1 MEILNWNKLIV
12 IPLLLIFYGCGQQTM
27 KDEGLETKS
36 ISEAGTS
43 STGNSGE
50 DFIFVSSVP
59 ANGDSSVAVDSNI
72 TLNFNEN
79 VRWKE
84 LGTGTWTTSYTS
96 SGSGSGYCST
106 TPLNEQ
112 LVQISSDNFN
122 LCRYFNFTVS
132 ESSITIDPKSNLD
145 SGTSYTIKIFRKSL
159 SQGYELQD
167 ENGKQLEMEYE
178 INFST

>member
-1 MEILNWNKLIV
+1 MFAGLRKKC
-12 IPLLLIFYGCGQQTM
+12 LLP
-27 KDEGLETKS
+27 
-36 ISEAGTS
+36 
-43 STGNSGE
+43 STIGALAEFSGGE
-50 DFIFVSSVP
+50 DFILVSSVP
-59 ANGDSSVAVDSNI
+59 AYGDSSVAVDSNI

-84 LGTGTWTTSYTS
+84 LGTGTWTTSYTT
-96 SGSGSGYCST
+96 SGSGSGNCST

>member
-12 IPLLLIFYGCGQQTM
+12 ILLLLIFYGCGQQTM

-43 STGNSGE
+43 SNSE

-72 TLNFNEN
+72 TLNFNKN
-79 VRWKE
+79 ISWKE
-84 LGTGTWTTSYTS
+84 LGNGNTWIQIDDGTGT
-96 SGSGSGYCST
+96 GNCST
-106 TPLNEQ
+106 TPLNDR

-122 LCRYFNFTVS
+122 NCLKFNFNLS
-132 ESSITIDPKSNLD
+132 GKQIIIDPGTNFNSGSNY
-145 SGTSYTIKIFRKSL
+145 SIKIFKKSL

-167 ENGKQLEMEYE
+167 EYGKQLEMEYE

>member
-12 IPLLLIFYGCGQQTM
+12 ILLLLIFYGCGQQTM

-79 VRWKE
+79 VKWKE
-84 LGTGTWTTSYTS
+84 LGTGDSTLSFTTTNN
-96 SGSGSGYCST
+96 GSGTCNT

-122 LCRYFNFTVS
+122 QCSYFNFTVS

-145 SGTSYTIKIFRKSL
+145 VGTNYTIKIFKRSL

>member
-1 MEILNWNKLIV
+1 MEILNWNKLFA
-12 IPLLLIFYGCGQQTM
+12 IPLILLFYGCGQQTM

-43 STGNSGE
+43 SNGNSSE

-84 LGTGTWTTSYTS
+84 LSTGTWTTLYTS
-96 SGSGSGYCST
+96 SGPGSGYCTT

-112 LVQISSDNFN
+112 IVQIS
-122 LCRYFNFTVS
+122 
-132 ESSITIDPKSNLD
+132 
-145 SGTSYTIKIFRKSL
+145 
-159 SQGYELQD
+159 
-167 ENGKQLEMEYE
+167 
-178 INFST
+178 

>member
-27 KDEGLETKS
+27 KNKGLETKS

-72 TLNFNEN
+72 TLNFNES
-79 VRWKE
+79 VKWKE
-84 LGTGTWTTSYTS
+84 LGTGFYTTSYTTS
-96 SGSGSGYCST
+96 GTGSGNCST

-112 LVQISSDNFN
+112 LVQISSDNFQR
-122 LCRYFNFTVS
+122 CQYFSFTVS
-132 ESSITIDPKSNLD
+132 ESSIIKDPKSNLA
-145 SGTSYTIKIFRKSL
+145 SGTSYKIKIFITRL
-159 SQGYELQD
+159 
-167 ENGKQLEMEYE
+167 
-178 INFST
+178 

>member
-1 MEILNWNKLIV
+1 MEILNWNKLIA

-59 ANGDSSVAVDSNI
+59 ANGDSSVPVYSNI

-79 VRWKE
+79 VRWME
-84 LGTGTWTTSYTS
+84 LGTGVWTTSYTS
-96 SGSGSGYCST
+96 SGTGSGYCST

-122 LCRYFNFTVS
+122 TCRYFSFTVS
-132 ESSITIDPKSNLD
+132 ESSIVIDPKSLLD
-145 SGTSYTIKIFRKSL
+145 SGTNYKIKIFRQSL
-159 SQGYELQD
+159 SQGFELQD
-167 ENGKQLEMEYE
+167 KYGKQLEMIYE

>member
-1 MEILNWNKLIV
+1 MEFLNWNKLIV

-59 ANGDSSVAVDSNI
+59 ANGDSSVAIDSNI

-96 SGSGSGYCST
+96 SESGSGYCTT

-112 LVQISSDNFN
+112 LV
-122 LCRYFNFTVS
+122 
-132 ESSITIDPKSNLD
+132 
-145 SGTSYTIKIFRKSL
+145 
-159 SQGYELQD
+159 
-167 ENGKQLEMEYE
+167 
-178 INFST
+178 

>member
-43 STGNSGE
+43 SNGNSSE

-72 TLNFNEN
+72 TLNFNKN

-96 SGSGSGYCST
+96 SDSGSGNCST

-112 LVQISSDNFN
+112 LVQVSSDNFN
-122 LCRYFNFTVS
+122 LCRYFSFTVF
-132 ESSITIDPKSNLD
+132 ESSITIDRKSNLD
-145 SGTSYTIKIFRKSL
+145 SGTVYTIKI
-159 SQGYELQD
+159 
-167 ENGKQLEMEYE
+167 
-178 INFST
+178 